1 MKRLDDGKVSFVEFM
16 RSIRFKQR
24 NQRKQASRSTECQ
37 THFADFDQQAR
48 PARSYNAEDRTLV
61 RSAN

>member
-1 MKRLDDGKVSFVEFM
+1 MKRLDDGKISFVEFM
-16 RSIRFKQR
+16 RSIRF